1 MLCFISILYFI
12 GYVRYKWI
20 FAKFLFY
27 FFITRW
33 SDFTLPN
40 LNMLNGEFIAMIYMT
55 LFKIYNPSV
64 EKKQFDSQIELDWA
78 ALARGTFSALQIAEN
93 ALKEA
98 KSFLS

>member
-1 MLCFISILYFI
+1 MNFCKIFILI
-12 GYVRYKWI
+12 V
-20 FAKFLFY
+20 
-27 FFITRW
+27 ITRW

-55 LFKIYNPSV
+55 LFKIYNLSV
-64 EKKQFDSQIELDWA
+64 EKKQFDSQIELVLA

-93 ALKEA
+93 ALKEV